1 MARWI
6 ARSFEDDEE
15 DDAGATAPATD
26 EPEYAFEGFNIDFS
40 TKVMLTPP
48 TPVKPGNGNGAVA
61 QTQSR
66 RR

>member
-6 ARSFEDDEE
+6 AKSFEDDEE
-15 DDAGATAPATD
+15 EDAGATAPPAD

-48 TPVKPGNGNGAVA
+48 SPVKTGNGAVA
-61 QTQSR
+61 AAQSR

>member
-6 ARSFEDDEE
+6 SRSLEDDDSE
-15 DDAGATAPATD
+15 DKAVAPSPS

-48 TPVKPGNGNGAVA
+48 AQVRPGNGNGAVA